1 MSSIII
7 LLIFSDLLFGQTKK
21 EQIFID
27 FLDARYAG
35 NADSAKMYLDPNF
48 VYNHVP
54 YVGLGISTYMDNGHL
69 KISSVSP
76 FGPARSLISKDDII
90 LEVNGIKAS
99 EENVRSG
106 MLNFLGAENDT
117 INIVLESSLN
127 QFNSID
133 LTLAQNQF
141 KQGVDSFLNDIRN
154 YNDRWY
160 EYDIELLDYF
170 SKKNNVVLYYHWEGV
185 LTEGGPTYHWRAMEI
200 IKMNPKGRKIVSI
213 DAIWSE
219 KQFRDQF
226 K

>member
-7 LLIFSDLLFGQTKK
+7 LLIFSDLLFSQTKK
-21 EQIFID
+21 EQIVID
-27 FLDARYAG
+27 FLYARYNG
-35 NADSAKMYLDPNF
+35 NADSANMYLDPDF

-54 YVGLGISTYMDNGHL
+54 YVGLGISTYMENGHL

-76 FGPARSLISKDDII
+76 FGPSRSLISKDDII
-90 LEVNGIKAS
+90 LEVNGINVSK
-99 EENVRSG
+99 ENVRSG

-117 INIVLESSLN
+117 INIVLEGSLN

-133 LTLAQNQF
+133 LTLGQNQL
-141 KQGVDSFLNDIRN
+141 KQGVNSFLNDIRN
-154 YNDRWY
+154 YNNRWY

-170 SKKNNVVLYYHWEGV
+170 SKKNNVVLYYHWEGA
-185 LTEGGPTYHWRAMEI
+185 LTEEGSTYHWRAMEI

-213 DAIWSE
+213 DAIWTE